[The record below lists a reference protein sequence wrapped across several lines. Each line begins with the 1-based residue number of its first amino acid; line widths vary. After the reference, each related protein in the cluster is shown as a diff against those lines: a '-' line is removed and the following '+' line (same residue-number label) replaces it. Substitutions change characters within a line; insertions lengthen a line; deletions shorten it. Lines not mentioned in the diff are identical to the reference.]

1 MIENSTADF
10 NVLLLGA
17 SLTEGYTDNGTVM
30 HPYEYEFV
38 NTLSAHPPFLH
49 RAVKMTNAGVSGDR
63 MTGTLMR
70 PRLDS
75 HLAKAVAA
83 GKPFDL
89 VVIWGGANDVGWR
102 VPVPEIS
109 AAIREMHV
117 AARAHGA
124 RVLAL
129 TITEWDVEQKDSRI
143 AADIATLNAEL
154 MERMAINSDDGWA
167 LFDMRTAF
175 PRPKFSS
182 DADMDDKH
190 DLWCDGIH
198 PSAQGYDV
206 VGRLIANAVLD
217 LFFGS
222 KKNE

>member
-1 MIENSTADF
+1 MDENSTADF

-30 HPYEYEFV
+30 HPYEHEFV
-38 NTLSAHPPFLH
+38 NTLSTHPPFLH
-49 RAVKMTNAGVSGDR
+49 RAVKTTNAGVSGDR

-75 HLAKAVAA
+75 HLAKASAA

-109 AAIREMHV
+109 AAIREMYA

-143 AADIATLNAEL
+143 AADVVTLNAEL
-154 MERMAINSDDGWA
+154 IERMATNSDDGWA

-175 PRPKFSS
+175 PRPKTSS
-182 DADMDDKH
+182 DGDKDDKH

-217 LFFGS
+217 LFFGP
-222 KKNE
+222 KKE